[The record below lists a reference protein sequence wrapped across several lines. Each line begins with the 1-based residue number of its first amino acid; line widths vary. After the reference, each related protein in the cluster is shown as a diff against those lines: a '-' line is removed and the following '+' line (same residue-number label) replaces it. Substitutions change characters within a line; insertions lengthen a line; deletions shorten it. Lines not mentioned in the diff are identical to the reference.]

1 MYYKDH
7 EHLYLFLK
15 TLFLHGDSSE
25 FGAEETNLILY
36 TIITGQVT
44 SKLETFYVK

>member
-36 TIITGQVT
+36 IIITDNMIKRI
-44 SKLETFYVK
+44 SLL